1 MNRFEQLDSFT
12 FEIEAAINAADT
24 RLQKCDD
31 PEGGE
36 LIIEEFISLLNR
48 HVSRYM
54 IEFDLITY
62 DIIGS
67 LEMIKYDYAV
77 SGTIAAEML
86 GAIEFVKMAL
96 VADTNIIF
104 ESEEEIDVDLEDL
117 DDEEF

>member
-31 PEGGE
+31 PDGGE
-36 LIIEEFISLLNR
+36 IIIEEFISLLNC

-54 IEFDLITY
+54 LEFDLITY

-67 LEMIKYDYAV
+67 LEMIKYDYTV
-77 SGTIAAEML
+77 SGTISAEML

-117 DDEEF
+117 DEEEF